1 MAGRPR
7 SFGVDT
13 ANCCARVFGAGAAV
27 ASAACVVAQNRRGVR
42 PCNCSARIK
51 RITRLRPT
59 RSPWACNAACT
70 RGLP

>member
-27 ASAACVVAQNRRGVR
+27 ASACIVAQNRRGVR